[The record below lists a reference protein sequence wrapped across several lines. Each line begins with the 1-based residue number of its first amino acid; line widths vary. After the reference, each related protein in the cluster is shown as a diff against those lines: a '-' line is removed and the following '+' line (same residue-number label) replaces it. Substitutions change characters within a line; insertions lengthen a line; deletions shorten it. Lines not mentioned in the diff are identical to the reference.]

1 MSLVSPGMKGLVVPK
16 RTEDYSADPVELF
29 FDLAFV
35 FAFSQ
40 LVGLLIQEPD
50 WTGAGKAALLFGL
63 LWLPWSQFTWSA
75 NTVPGNNRI
84 VRVIFLIATAASVP
98 MAAAVT
104 TAFDEGGAVFAI
116 PLGMISLAGIGL
128 LVLGAERGSQNYRA
142 VLTYSVPTIVA
153 FLAIIA
159 GGFLEDGARVA
170 AWIVGLL
177 IFIGST
183 LAAGRGE
190 WAIRAGHFAERHALI
205 VIVALGEVIVAIAT
219 PLVAS
224 LEEGEGL
231 SSSTVLALIAAGV
244 FAGLLWWGY
253 FDRPQPALEYGL
265 DRAPL
270 DAKGRYAR
278 DVYTYGHMPIVAGV
292 IAASAALEEVTLHPG
307 DPLPVEFRVMMFIGL
322 VLFFGGVGID
332 VFRAWRAIARE
343 RIAGGVL
350 TVVLLLVGADLDGV
364 VLVLLIDL
372 LILLVLVTE
381 NWRIERVRSAA
392 TAGGEG

>member
-1 MSLVSPGMKGLVVPK
+1 MKGLVVPEQ
-16 RTEDYSADPVELF
+16 TEDYSADPVELF

-40 LVGLLIQEPD
+40 LVGLLIHEPN

-75 NTVPGNNRI
+75 NTVPGNNRA
-84 VRVIFLIATAASVP
+84 VRVIFLLATAASVP

-104 TAFDEGGAVFAI
+104 TAFDEGGAAFAI

-142 VLTYSVPTIVA
+142 VLTYSLPTVVA
-153 FLAIIA
+153 FLTIIV
-159 GGFLEDGARVA
+159 GGFLEDEARVA

-177 IFIGST
+177 IFVGST
-183 LAAGRGE
+183 VVAGSGE
-190 WAIRAGHFAERHALI
+190 WAVRAGHFAERHALI
-205 VIVALGEVIVAIAT
+205 LIVALGEVIVAIAT

-231 SSSTVLALIAAGV
+231 SSATVLALIAAGL
-244 FAGLLWWGY
+244 FAGLLWWAY

-265 DRAPL
+265 DRSPL
-270 DAKGRYAR
+270 AAKGRYAR

-292 IAASAALEEVTLHPG
+292 IAAAAALEEVTLHPQ
-307 DPLPVEFRVMMFIGL
+307 DPLPLDFRVMMFIGL

-332 VFRAWRAIARE
+332 VFRAWRAVARE

-350 TVVLLLVGADLDGV
+350 TVVLLLAAADLDGV
-364 VLVLLIDL
+364 VLVLLVDL
-372 LILLVLVTE
+372 LILLVLIAE
-381 NWRIERVRSAA
+381 NWRIERLGSAA
-392 TAGGEG
+392 TAPTDP

>member
-1 MSLVSPGMKGLVVPK
+1 VKGLVVPE

-75 NTVPGNNRI
+75 NTVPGNNRS

-128 LVLGAERGSQNYRA
+128 LILGAERGSQNYRA

-153 FLAIIA
+153 FLTIIA
-159 GGFLEDGARVA
+159 GGFLEDEARVV

-190 WAIRAGHFAERHALI
+190 WAVRAGHFAERHGLI
-205 VIVALGEVIVAIAT
+205 LIVALGEVIVAIAT

-231 SSSTVLALIAAGV
+231 SSATVLALIAAGV

-253 FDRPQPALEYGL
+253 FDRPQPALEIGL
-265 DRAPL
+265 DRTPL
-270 DAKGRYAR
+270 DARGRYAR
-278 DVYTYGHMPIVAGV
+278 DVYTYWHIPIVAGV
-292 IAASAALEEVTLHPG
+292 IAAAAALEEVTLHPG
-307 DPLPVEFRVMMFIGL
+307 DPLPEEFRVMMFIGL
-322 VLFFGGVGID
+322 VLFFGGVGLA
-332 VFRAWRAIARE
+332 VFRAWQVIARE
-343 RIAGGVL
+343 RIVGGVL
-350 TVVLLLVGADLDGV
+350 TVVLLLVGADLDGL

-372 LILLVLVTE
+372 LILLVLVAE
-381 NWRIERVRSAA
+381 NWRIERVRAA
-392 TAGGEG
+392 AGGEP

>member
-1 MSLVSPGMKGLVVPK
+1 MKGIVLPE
-16 RTEDYSADPVELF
+16 RTEDFTADPVELF

-40 LVGLLIQEPD
+40 LVGLLIHEPN

-75 NTVPGNNRI
+75 NTVPGNNRA
-84 VRVIFLIATAASVP
+84 VRVIFLLATAASVP

-142 VLTYSVPTIVA
+142 VLTYSLPTVVA
-153 FLAIIA
+153 FLTIIV
-159 GGFLEDGARVA
+159 GGFLEDEARVA

-177 IFIGST
+177 IFVGST
-183 LAAGRGE
+183 VVAGSGE
-190 WAIRAGHFAERHALI
+190 WAVRAGHFAERHALI
-205 VIVALGEVIVAIAT
+205 LIVALGEVIVAIAT

-231 SSSTVLALIAAGV
+231 SSATVMALIAAGL
-244 FAGLLWWGY
+244 FAGLLWWAY

-270 DAKGRYAR
+270 AVKGRYAR

-292 IAASAALEEVTLHPG
+292 IAAAAALEEVTLHPQ
-307 DPLPVEFRVMMFIGL
+307 DPLPLDFRVMMFIGL

-343 RIAGGVL
+343 RIVGGVL
-350 TVVLLLVGADLDGV
+350 TVVLLLAAADLDGV
-364 VLVLLIDL
+364 VLVLLVDL
-372 LILLVLVTE
+372 LILLVLIAE
-381 NWRIERVRSAA
+381 NWRIERLGSAA
-392 TAGGEG
+392 TAPTDP

>member
-1 MSLVSPGMKGLVVPK
+1 MKGLVVPQ

-40 LVGLLIQEPD
+40 LVGLLIKEPD

-343 RIAGGVL
+343 RIVGGVL

>member
-1 MSLVSPGMKGLVVPK
+1 MKGLVVPQ

-40 LVGLLIQEPD
+40 LVGLLIKEPD

-142 VLTYSVPTIVA
+142 VLTYSVPTIIA

-343 RIAGGVL
+343 RIVGGVL